1 MFAWWKTL
9 NGVQERIYV
18 KKKNETTLVII
29 SGS

>member
-9 NGVQERIYV
+9 NGVKERIYV
-18 KKKNETTLVII
+18 NKNETTLVII

>member
-18 KKKNETTLVII
+18 NKNETILVII